1 MQHLLRRKITILALV
16 FFSVPATGIAQ
27 LRERLNLPDHDEKK
41 IHFGINLGFNR
52 SHFSFTHHVP
62 TFLQQDS
69 IMVIE
74 SINSTGINLAWL
86 VNLNLSEHFAIRTYP
101 VNLTFTE
108 NAFEYNLPTPD
119 SPEGESFVTQ
129 KKVQSITLTLP
140 IQLKFQS
147 DRIENFR
154 VYMMAGIKGE
164 YDLASNAGAR
174 KAENLIKLRRFDY
187 GAEAGIGF
195 HFYFPMFVLT
205 PEIKMG
211 WGIGNLHSRDVNLK
225 FSNTIDKINSRIISF
240 SLTVE

>member
-1 MQHLLRRKITILALV
+1 MQHLLRRKITVLIFTLFCL
-16 FFSVPATGIAQ
+16 STTGISQ
-27 LRERLNLPDHDEKK
+27 IREKLNLPDHDEKR

-52 SHFSFTHHVP
+52 SHFSFTHHNPV
-62 TFLQQDS
+62 FLQQDS
-69 IMVIE
+69 IMAIE
-74 SINSTGINLAWL
+74 SVNSTGINLAWL
-86 VNLNLSEHFAIRTYP
+86 VNLNLSDHFAIRTYP

-108 NAFEYNLPTPD
+108 KAFEYSLPKPD
-119 SPEGESFVTQ
+119 PTEGEDFITI

-140 IQLKFQS
+140 VQLKFQS
-147 DRIENFR
+147 DRIDNFR
-154 VYMMAGIKGE
+154 VYMMAGGKVE
-164 YDLASNAGAR
+164 YDLASNAGAK

-211 WGIGNLHSRDVNLK
+211 WGLGNLHSRDANLK
-225 FSNTIDKINSRIISF
+225 FSNTIDKINSRTISF